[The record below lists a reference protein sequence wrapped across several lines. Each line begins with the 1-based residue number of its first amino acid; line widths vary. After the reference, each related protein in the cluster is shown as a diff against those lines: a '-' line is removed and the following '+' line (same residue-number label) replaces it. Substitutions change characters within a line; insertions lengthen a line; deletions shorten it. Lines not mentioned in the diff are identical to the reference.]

1 MEILLQ
7 ALRQVLFMLDQVT
20 YGLIPAAYELIFYLA
35 NVNLFGN
42 EILSGV
48 INRVYLLLGIFMLFK
63 VAFSMIQFLID
74 PNAFSDQ
81 SKGFAKLVT
90 NSLVAVVL
98 LVMTPFFFE
107 KAYELQGDIVLS
119 NAIPRLILGDT
130 NYTDNL
136 NGKSFSLDSKTTI
149 SDKALKEQQNIIH
162 SMGVD
167 VQFAMFSAFYNI
179 NTSDDDNGYKD
190 CRPTPEHPIS
200 NVLGSSDMLQTCW
213 GTVQP
218 ALTQELHKQGGTLR
232 ELFKYKANTTK
243 AGDSCPNGICDERNF
258 AGFGKLLWW
267 IKAGGNSPFTINY
280 IPIISAVAGGYLL
293 LLLITFAIDIAVRVF
308 KLLFLQAIAP
318 IAIISY
324 MDPTESISKSKFRN
338 WLNECGK
345 TYVSLF
351 LRLAVIYFAILL
363 IRIITSSIFA
373 ATGDNSMYYGNTA
386 PGDTM
391 NMFVYVFLILGIF
404 TFAKKVPQM
413 IEGIFGFK
421 MSGELNLNP
430 FKNEGFQ
437 MGLGAAAVGGAA
449 LGAGLVNTGVGLGRT
464 VMGTRNVFRN
474 SRANGEGMIESVFN
488 AAGAATLGARNT
500 LLSGAGGFVGGGR
513 RAVMGA
519 LHGEKSA
526 LKNFTKSYGS
536 AIFARQQRQ
545 DYNGQG
551 STWLGRAR
559 SDIDRYLGVLNP
571 GQQQGLDYKTEE
583 TLIKREQAAHNAR
596 RDARLKPIQE
606 YGEYLKQMSTRI
618 SQNSD
623 VKNAQKVLDRM
634 KASGAAQADIEA
646 QENILKAQK
655 KIAGQ
660 QLMSDPSTDAMRRR
674 MDELL
679 RQDTNLASYIKDD
692 GSFDSSA
699 ETSTTNLAWDTT
711 EEFKRQERELDPS
724 GNGRTFDERLYEL
737 STVKETP
744 EWTANEIDNKS
755 RAVHE
760 PQPEGWEPSHGY
772 GYGQSEVG
780 SVEGNM
786 MGRGSRFRQGPRS

>member
-421 MSGELNLNP
+421 MSGDMTLNP
-430 FKNEGFQ
+430 FKAVKEISDNGAVKL
-437 MGLGAAAVGGAA
+437 GLGAAGIAGASASSALGTGVAAGYKARADLDKGIGRTGVSALGGAFVGGARG
-449 LGAGLVNTGVGLGRT
+449 LFGGIKSKGKFSTDIMGASMGKTMRNMDVRNKTNGWRGAPARVADRARYTIGASSSWERMEAEAAKYDDVASKVKT
-464 VMGTRNVFRN
+464 VDEYVEKQV
-474 SRANGEGMIESVFN
+474 AK
-488 AAGAATLGARNT
+488 
-500 LLSGAGGFVGGGR
+500 SGAGKDVAAMKSRAAQMESQGQAVEAR
-513 RAVMGA
+513 RISDAA
-519 LHGEKSA
+519 SKLQKK
-526 LKNFTKSYGS
+526 LKEDYYT
-536 AIFARQQRQ
+536 
-545 DYNGQG
+545 YNGRTYSSG
-551 STWLGRAR
+551 A
-559 SDIDRYLGVLNP
+559 DIMH
-571 GQQQGLDYKTEE
+571 LDSNGNVTSVDLDSSK
-583 TLIKREQAAHNAR
+583 IVNK
-596 RDARLKPIQE
+596 D
-606 YGEYLKQMSTRI
+606 
-618 SQNSD
+618 NSD
-623 VKNAQKVLDRM
+623 AMLPSHKSTIETVVNEVKFDDNF
-634 KASGAAQADIEA
+634 DIGS
-646 QENILKAQK
+646 K
-655 KIAGQ
+655 
-660 QLMSDPSTDAMRRR
+660 
-674 MDELL
+674 
-679 RQDTNLASYIKDD
+679 
-692 GSFDSSA
+692 SFDSLKDIGDIKKHSELQSA
-699 ETSTTNLAWDTT
+699 QIRST
-711 EEFKRQERELDPS
+711 
-724 GNGRTFDERLYEL
+724 
-737 STVKETP
+737 KEYDD
-744 EWTANEIDNKS
+744 AKDIHDNIQAQAK
-755 RAVHE
+755 
-760 PQPEGWEPSHGY
+760 
-772 GYGQSEVG
+772 
-780 SVEGNM
+780 
-786 MGRGSRFRQGPRS
+786 QGAIKGMRK